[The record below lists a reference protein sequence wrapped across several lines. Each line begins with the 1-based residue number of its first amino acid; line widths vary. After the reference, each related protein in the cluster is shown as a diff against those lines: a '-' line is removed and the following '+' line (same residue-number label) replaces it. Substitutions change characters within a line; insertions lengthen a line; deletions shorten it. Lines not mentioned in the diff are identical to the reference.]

1 MGEWGESM
9 NIVLVIILTVAAVG
23 QIILSFVL
31 YNPEGNVALINAGWG
46 VMALSAIFGW
56 LPIYTF
62 RRWGKVKGRGYIRT
76 TVLVDKGVY
85 GIVRHPQYL
94 AGILLS
100 IALPMIA
107 QHWLVAALGAVAIVV
122 YYLDTFVEERNTLEK
137 FGAEYERYM
146 ELVPRLNAVVG
157 IVRWIG
163 RSVGR
168 RGEDHQ

>member
-1 MGEWGESM
+1 M
-9 NIVLVIILTVAAVG
+9 NVVLAVILTVAAVG
-23 QIILSFVL
+23 QIILSVL
-31 YNPEGNVALINAGWG
+31 LYDPAGNVALINAGWG
-46 VMALSAIFGW
+46 VMTLSAIFGW

-62 RRWGKVKGRGYIRT
+62 RRWGEVKGRGYIRT

-107 QHWLVAALGAVAIVV
+107 QHWLVAACGAVAVV
-122 YYLDTFVEERNTLEK
+122 AYYVNTFVEERSSLEK
-137 FGAEYERYM
+137 FGAEYERYR

-157 IVRWIG
+157 IVRWMG

-168 RGEDHQ
+168 RGEEHQ